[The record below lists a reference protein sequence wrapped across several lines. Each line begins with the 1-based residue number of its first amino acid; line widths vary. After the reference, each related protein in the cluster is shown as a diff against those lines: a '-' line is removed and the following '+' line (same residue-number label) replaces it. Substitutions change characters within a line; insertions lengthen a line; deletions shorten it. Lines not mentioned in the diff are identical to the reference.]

1 MSEESSKKIYDLE
14 ERCFEFAKG
23 VALFCKNLP
32 MDIVNREYI
41 KQLVRSSSS
50 IGANYIEANE
60 CLGEKDFLMRLRI
73 SRKEAKETS
82 FWLRLLGETNHD
94 EYKEEAT
101 RFLNESNELKKIL
114 SSIIYKKTN
123 SIALKEV

>member
-1 MSEESSKKIYDLE
+1 MSEDNSKKVYDLE
-14 ERCFEFAKG
+14 ERCFQFAKS
-23 VALFCKNLP
+23 VAFFCKKLP

-60 CLGEKDFLMRLRI
+60 CLGEKDFIMRLRI

-82 FWLRLLGETNHD
+82 FWLRLITETNV
-94 EYKEEAT
+94 ETFKEEGL
-101 RFLNESNELKKIL
+101 RFYNESIELKKIF
-114 SSIIYKKTN
+114 SSIITKRVSRSDNKG
-123 SIALKEV
+123 I

>member
-1 MSEESSKKIYDLE
+1 MSETGSKKIYDLE

-32 MDIVNREYI
+32 NDIVNREYM
-41 KQLVRSSSS
+41 KQLIRSSAS

-60 CLGEKDFLMRLRI
+60 CLGEKDFLMRLKI
-73 SRKEAKETS
+73 SRKEAKETF
-82 FWLRLLGETNHD
+82 FWLRLISETNSN
-94 EYKEEAT
+94 EFKEEAT

-114 SSIIYKKTN
+114 SSIIYKKTTD
-123 SIALKEV
+123 ILPKEV